1 MRNIL
6 PAALLAIAGLFVLVG
21 ATLAPTTDDPTVII
35 FSSDLTS
42 EERMVRAVHLGGTII
57 SIPLEE
63 PEALGRTIFVT
74 FHDLPT
80 FQQIN
85 DLGVIA
91 ILSAV
96 GASGCAGQQ
105 V

>member
-1 MRNIL
+1 MRDLL
-6 PAALLAIAGLFVLVG
+6 PAAFLAIAGLGVLVG
-21 ATLAPTTDDPTVII
+21 VTLAPTTDDPTVVI
-35 FSSDLTS
+35 FTS
-42 EERMVRAVHLGGTII
+42 ELSQDDRVARAAHLGGTIV
-57 SIPLEE
+57 SVPSQG
-63 PEALGRTIFVT
+63 PDALGRTIFVT
-74 FHDLPT
+74 FDNLPT

>member
-1 MRNIL
+1 VRDLL
-6 PAALLAIAGLFVLVG
+6 PAAFLAITGLCVLAG
-21 ATLAPTTDDPTVII
+21 ATLAPTTDDPTVVI
-35 FSSDLTS
+35 FTS
-42 EERMVRAVHLGGTII
+42 ELTQDDRVVRAAHLGGTII
-57 SIPLEE
+57 SVPSRG
-63 PEALGRTIFVT
+63 PDALGRTIFVT
-74 FHDLPT
+74 FDDLPT

-96 GASGCAGQQ
+96 GASGCTGQQ

>member
-1 MRNIL
+1 MRELL
-6 PAALLAIAGLFVLVG
+6 PAAVLAIAGLCALTV
-21 ATLAPTTDDPTVII
+21 ATLAPSTDESAIVV
-35 FSSDLTS
+35 FNSSLTQQD
-42 EERMVRAVHLGGTII
+42 RLVRAAHLGGSVI
-57 SIPLEE
+57 SIPSDG
-63 PEALGRTIFVT
+63 PAAVGRTIFVT
-74 FHDLPT
+74 FETLPT

-85 DLGVIA
+85 DLGIIA